1 MYGVSFCVEPSEVEC
16 MSLLARFGW
25 TTRPEF
31 NEGEYYDERAAAKRQ
46 EPRTPRDMYVLG
58 ICRDPA
64 RYSPKCSSQT
74 LGG

>member
-1 MYGVSFCVEPSEVEC
+1 

-25 TTRPEF
+25 TTRAEC
-31 NEGEYYDERAAAKRQ
+31 NSEGKYYDERAAAKRQ
-46 EPRTPRDMYVLG
+46 EPRTARDMYVLG